1 MQSDS
6 IEIPLNA
13 YIPDKIISNL
23 NVVTWLK
30 HADSR
35 RVESL
40 ERVDRLREESLRV
53 DKEVVQT
60 RPFF

>member
-1 MQSDS
+1 MQSDP

-40 ERVDRLREESLRV
+40 ERVDSLREEIRRV

-60 RPFF
+60 RPFI